1 MSDSRAIA
9 VPGDRVGIACD
20 RTGIGRGRKSIIA
33 AEAYPSGWP
42 ETDAQNGNDRRS
54 RYGRFLTLAA
64 FGVLVMA
71 GSVNAVAQPAEA
83 DYRDPEQAPAV
94 RAADLV
100 SRMTLEE
107 KAAQLQ
113 SAAPAVERLQIPAYH
128 WWNEGLHGVA
138 RADEATVFP
147 QAIGMAATW
156 NPDLLKSVGDV
167 VSTEFRAKFLK
178 TVRSDGSSSIYRGLT
193 VWSPNV
199 NIFRDPRWGRGQ
211 ETYGEDPLLA
221 SRMGVAYIQGLQGPD
236 PDRPKVV
243 ATIKHLAVH
252 SGPEADRH
260 REDVHVR
267 PRDLVETYL
276 PAFHAAVTEGQ
287 VQSLMCAYNAVDGV
301 PACASKMLLQDFLRR
316 DWGFNGFVVSDC
328 GAVADIYM
336 ASAHRYVA
344 TQEEAVAA
352 ALKAGTDVMCEF
364 GNEGTADPRTT
375 VKAVKQGLLTEQ
387 DIDRALTRGLE
398 ARFRL
403 GLLNRSQDRLFPEI
417 AAIDYDTPAHR
428 AVALEMARQSLVLLK
443 NDGLLPL
450 KTAPRRIAV
459 IGPNADSVEALVGNY
474 NGTPTRPATI
484 LAGLKTRF
492 PDAAI
497 EFVEGT
503 GWVGPPLHDVPETSL
518 CVDAQ
523 CKTPGLTLEQFG
535 NTDLSGKAEKS
546 ERISRG
552 QFRWGWPDNF
562 DRRSSTRW
570 TGYIRAGESGIHN
583 FRIKGQTGYRIFID
597 GKMVADMWDIA
608 WPTSK
613 TEIALEAGKTYALRV
628 EARQTGYSG
637 EQTLQWSPPSSND
650 EAALTAARN
659 ADLVVFAGGLTA
671 ELEGEEMAVHAPGF
685 SGGDRTS
692 LDLPAP
698 QQRLLERLSETGKPI
713 VFVLMSGSAVSV
725 NWADKHIPAIVQAWY
740 PGGDGGTAV
749 AQLIAGDFSPSGR
762 LPVTFYKSADQ
773 LPPFKNYDM
782 AGRTYRYFEGEA
794 LYRFGHGLS
803 YTRFDYGKAWA
814 DRRTVK
820 AGQAVRV
827 SVDVRNS
834 GARNAAEV
842 VQLYVSRPDAEAP
855 IRSLAAFQRIYL
867 KAGETRRVSFDLDA
881 KALSI
886 VDEKGR
892 RFVAPGKADLWIG
905 GGQPSPGEGGPEVSG
920 ATLQLQLIGNMEIAP
935 F

>member
-1 MSDSRAIA
+1 MSFREAPVRGDETRA
-9 VPGDRVGIACD
+9 
-20 RTGIGRGRKSIIA
+20 K
-33 AEAYPSGWP
+33 
-42 ETDAQNGNDRRS
+42 RRS
-54 RYGRFLTLAA
+54 CDKVGEEDVYGAQTVMIRSGFPFKAGTGLVTLSALGCFLVVQSPTAT
-64 FGVLVMA
+64 
-71 GSVNAVAQPAEA
+71 AQPVEA
-83 DYRDPEQAPAV
+83 DYRDPGQTPAE

-113 SAAPAVERLQIPAYH
+113 SSAPAIERLGLPAYH

-156 NPDLLKSVGDV
+156 NPDLLQSAGDV
-167 VSTEFRAKFLK
+167 VSTEFRAKFLR
-178 TVRSDGSSSIYRGLT
+178 TVGPDGGSSIYRGLT

-211 ETYGEDPLLA
+211 ETYGEDPLLT

-267 PRDLVETYL
+267 PRDLIETYL

-301 PACASKMLLQDFLRR
+301 PACASKTLLQEYLRR
-316 DWGFNGFVVSDC
+316 DWGFKGFVVSDC

-336 ASAHRYVA
+336 AGAHRYVA

-364 GNEGTADPRTT
+364 GSEGTADPRTT

-387 DIDRALTRGLE
+387 DIDRALTRGLD

-403 GLLNRSQDRLFPEI
+403 GLLNRPQDRLFPEI
-417 AAIDYDTPAHR
+417 AATDYDTPAHR

-450 KTAPRRIAV
+450 KAPPRRIAV
-459 IGPNADSVEALVGNY
+459 IGPNANSVEALVGNY

-484 LAGLKTRF
+484 LAGLKARF

-503 GWVGPPLHDVPETSL
+503 GWVAPPLYDVPETSL
-518 CVDAQ
+518 CVDAR
-523 CKTPGLTLEQFG
+523 CATPGLTLEHFG
-535 NTDLSGKAEKS
+535 NTDLSGKAEKT
-546 ERISRG
+546 ERTPRA

-562 DRRSSTRW
+562 ERHSSTRW
-570 TGYIRAGESGIHN
+570 TGYIRASESGIHN

-597 GKMVADMWDIA
+597 GQMVADMWDIA

-650 EAALTAARN
+650 EAALAAARN

-713 VFVLMSGSAVSV
+713 VFVLMSGSAISV
-725 NWADKHIPAIVQAWY
+725 NWADQHIPAIVQAWY

-773 LPPFKNYDM
+773 LPPFKDYDM
-782 AGRTYRYFEGEA
+782 AGRTYRYFTGEP

-803 YTRFDYGKAWA
+803 YTRFDYDKARA
-814 DRRTVK
+814 DRRTIK
-820 AGQAVRV
+820 AGQAVRI

-834 GARNAAEV
+834 GAREGAEV
-842 VQLYVSRPDAEAP
+842 VQFYISRPGTDAP
-855 IRSLAAFQRIYL
+855 IRSLAGFRRVFL
-867 KAGETRRVSFDLDA
+867 KAGETRSVSFDVDP

-886 VDEKGR
+886 VDENGR
-892 RFVAPGKADLWIG
+892 RIVTSGKADLWVG
-905 GGQPSPGEGGPEVSG
+905 GGQPSGAEGGPDVSG
-920 ATLQLQLIGNMEIAP
+920 AALQLNLIGNKEVAP